1 MGRILL
7 IIWTSNGVPVYD
19 YKAKDNTGASIT
31 GAVEAPNDA
40 VAQDTLKERGMT
52 VVALNERKKNTLF
65 QSSLGFF
72 NRVPHKDV
80 VLFARQLAV
89 MISATVPIVQ
99 ALRILVKQTSNIT
112 FKIIISEIADEVDG
126 GAKLSASLARYPQAF
141 SDFFIYMVRS
151 GETTGKLDE
160 TLNYLADQQ
169 EKDYD
174 LESKI
179 KGAMIYPAFIMGAM
193 LVIGILMMIFV
204 IPKLTDALVAGGAK
218 LPLPTVILMT
228 VSRILTN
235 FWWLIIAV
243 GAIAFTL
250 LRLYL
255 RTPKGHRQFDI
266 LKFHLPVFGGIF
278 EKIYLVRFSRSFSTL
293 IASGIPVTRSLE
305 IVADVIGNTIYK
317 ELTLQTITEVEAGN
331 SIASVLITSKVVPPM
346 LPQMMIVGEQTG
358 KLDLILDK
366 LSNFYAKEL
375 ENMVANLVSIIEPL
389 ILVVMGGA
397 VTVIVMAVLLP
408 MYNLSNA
415 IN

>member
-1 MGRILL
+1 M
-7 IIWTSNGVPVYD
+7 PVYD
-19 YKAKDNTGASIT
+19 YKAKDNTGATLT
-31 GAVEAPNDA
+31 GAVEAPNDV
-40 VAQDTLKERGMT
+40 VAQDTLKERGLT
-52 VVALNERKKNTLF
+52 VVALNERKRRTLF

-72 NRVPHKDV
+72 NRVPKKDV

-126 GAKLSASLARYPQAF
+126 GAKLSSSLARYPQAF
-141 SDFFIYMVRS
+141 SDFFIYMIRS

-179 KGAMIYPAFIMGAM
+179 RGAMIYPAFIVSAM
-193 LVIGILMMIFV
+193 VVIGVLMMIFV
-204 IPKLTDALVAGGAK
+204 IPKLTEALLKGGAK
-218 LPLPTVILMT
+218 LPLATTLLIG
-228 VSRILTN
+228 VSNFLTH
-235 FWWLIIAV
+235 FWWLLIGL
-243 GAIAFTL
+243 GAIVVVFF
-250 LRLYL
+250 RLYL
-255 RTPKGHRQFDI
+255 RTPRGRRQFDV
-266 LKFHLPVFGGIF
+266 LKFHLPVFGSIF

-293 IASGIPVTRSLE
+293 IASGIPVTKALE
-305 IVADVIGNTIYK
+305 IVADVIGNIVYK
-317 ELTLQTITEVEAGN
+317 ELTLQTIEEVEAGN
-331 SIASVLITSKVVPPM
+331 SIATVFVQSRVVPPM

-366 LSNFYAKEL
+366 LAAFYAKEL
-375 ENMVANLVSIIEPL
+375 ENLVANLVSIIEPL
-389 ILVVMGGA
+389 ILVVMGAA
-397 VTVIVMAVLLP
+397 VAVIVMAVLLP

-415 IN
+415 IS

>member
-1 MGRILL
+1 M
-7 IIWTSNGVPVYD
+7 PVYD
-19 YKAKDNTGASIT
+19 YKAKDNTGATIT
-31 GAVEAPNDA
+31 GAVEAPNDI

-52 VVALNERKKNTLF
+52 VVSMNERKKNTLF

-112 FKIIISEIADEVDG
+112 FKIIISEVGDEVDG

-141 SDFFIYMVRS
+141 SDFFIYMIRS

-174 LESKI
+174 LEGKI
-179 KGAMIYPAFIMGAM
+179 KGAMIYPAFIIGAM
-193 LVIGILMMIFV
+193 LIIGVLMMIFV

-218 LPLPTVILMT
+218 LPLPTVILMGT
-228 VSRILTN
+228 SSFLTHY
-235 FWWLIIAV
+235 WWLLVAIIAIAASV
-243 GAIAFTL
+243 G
-250 LRLYL
+250 RVYL
-255 RTPKGHRQFDI
+255 RTPGGRRAFDV
-266 LKFHLPVFGGIF
+266 LKFKLPVFGGIF

-293 IASGIPVTRSLE
+293 IASGIPVTKALE
-305 IVADVIGNTIYK
+305 IVADVIGNVIYK

-331 SIASVLITSKVVPPM
+331 SIATVLVTSKVVPPM

-358 KLDLILDK
+358 KLDIILDK
-366 LSNFYAKEL
+366 LAAFYAKEL

-389 ILVVMGGA
+389 ILVVMGAA
-397 VTVIVMAVLLP
+397 VMVIVMAVLMP

>member
-1 MGRILL
+1 M
-7 IIWTSNGVPVYD
+7 PVYD
-19 YKAKDNTGASIT
+19 YKAKDNTGATIT
-31 GAVEAPNDA
+31 GAVEAPNDI

-52 VVALNERKKNTLF
+52 VVSMNERKKNTLF

-112 FKIIISEIADEVDG
+112 FKIIISEVGDEVDG

-141 SDFFIYMVRS
+141 SDFFIYMIRS

-174 LESKI
+174 LEGKI
-179 KGAMIYPAFIMGAM
+179 KGAMIYPAFIIGAM
-193 LVIGILMMIFV
+193 LIIGVLMMIFV

-218 LPLPTVILMT
+218 LPLPTVILMGT
-228 VSRILTN
+228 SSFLTHY
-235 FWWLIIAV
+235 WWLIVAII
-243 GAIAFTL
+243 AIAASIG
-250 LRLYL
+250 RVYL
-255 RTPKGHRQFDI
+255 RTPGGRRAYDV
-266 LKFHLPVFGGIF
+266 LKFKLPVFGGIF

-293 IASGIPVTRSLE
+293 IASGIPVTKALE
-305 IVADVIGNTIYK
+305 IVADVIGNVIYK

-331 SIASVLITSKVVPPM
+331 SIATVLVTSKVVPPM

-358 KLDLILDK
+358 KLDIILDK
-366 LSNFYAKEL
+366 LAAFYAKEL

-389 ILVVMGGA
+389 ILVVMGAA
-397 VTVIVMAVLLP
+397 VMVIVMAVLMP

>member
-1 MGRILL
+1 M
-7 IIWTSNGVPVYD
+7 PVYD
-19 YKAKDNTGASIT
+19 YKAKDSSGSTIT
-31 GAVEAPNDA
+31 GAVEAPNEL
-40 VAQDTLKERGMT
+40 VAQDTLKERSMT
-52 VVALNERKKNTLF
+52 VVSLKERKTNTLF

-72 NRVPHKDV
+72 NRVPKKDV

-99 ALRILVKQTSNIT
+99 SLRILVKQSSNIT

-141 SDFFIYMVRS
+141 SDFFIHMVRS

-179 KGAMIYPAFIMGAM
+179 RGAMIYPAFIMGAM
-193 LVIGILMMIFV
+193 LVIGVLMMIFV
-204 IPKLTDALVAGGAK
+204 IPKLTDALVAGGGE
-218 LPLPTVILMT
+218 LPLPTKILMGT
-228 VSRILTN
+228 SN
-235 FWWLIIAV
+235 FLIHYWWLLVAIIA
-243 GAIAFTL
+243 IAGTF
-250 LRLYL
+250 LRVYL
-255 RTPKGHRQFDI
+255 RTPAGRRLFD
-266 LKFHLPVFGGIF
+266 LVKFRLPIFGGIF

-293 IASGIPVTRSLE
+293 IASGIPVTKALE
-305 IVADVIGNTIYK
+305 IVADIIGNVIYK
-317 ELTLQTITEVEAGN
+317 ELTLQTIQEVEAGN
-331 SIASVLITSKVVPPM
+331 SIATVLVQSKLVPPM

-366 LSNFYAKEL
+366 LAAFYAKEL
-375 ENMVANLVSIIEPL
+375 ENIVSNLVSIIEPL
-389 ILVVMGGA
+389 ILVVMGVA
-397 VTVIVMAVLLP
+397 VAGIVMAILLP
-408 MYNLSNA
+408 MYNLGSS

>member
-1 MGRILL
+1 M
-7 IIWTSNGVPVYD
+7 PVYD
-19 YKAKDNTGASIT
+19 YKAKDRDGATIT
-31 GAVEAPNDA
+31 GAVEAPNEV
-40 VAQDTLKERGMT
+40 VAQDTLKEKELI
-52 VVALNERKKNTLF
+52 VVNLTERKRTTLF

-72 NRVPHKDV
+72 NRVPKKDV

-141 SDFFIYMVRS
+141 SDFFIHMIRS

-179 KGAMIYPAFIMGAM
+179 RGAMIYPGFILSAM
-193 LVIGILMMIFV
+193 VVIGALMMIFV
-204 IPKLTDALVAGGAK
+204 IPKLTDALQAGGAQ
-218 LPLPTVILMT
+218 LPLATRVLIGASTFLK
-228 VSRILTN
+228 N
-235 FWWLIIAV
+235 FWWLIIGLAGV
-243 GAIAFTL
+243 IIAL

-255 RTPKGHRQFDI
+255 RTPTGRRQFDT
-266 LKFHLPVFGGIF
+266 LKFHLPVFGNIF
-278 EKIYLVRFSRSFSTL
+278 QKIYLVRFSRSFSTL
-293 IASGIPVTRSLE
+293 IASGIPVTKALE
-305 IVADVIGNTIYK
+305 IVADVIGNVIYK
-317 ELTLQTITEVEAGN
+317 ELTLSTIQEVEAGN
-331 SIASVLITSKVVPPM
+331 SIATILVQNKIVPAM

-366 LSNFYAKEL
+366 LAAFYSKEL
-375 ENMVANLVSIIEPL
+375 ENLVANLVSIIEPL
-389 ILVVMGGA
+389 ILVIMGGA
-397 VTVIVMAVLLP
+397 VAVIVMAILLP
-408 MYNLSNA
+408 LYNLSNA
-415 IN
+415 IS